1 MCVYPEI
8 SGGFN
13 KHVETYFA
21 EKASSAIATN

>member
-13 KHVETYFA
+13 NHIETFFTK
-21 EKASSAIATN
+21 KAISAIATN